1 MISRKPKQAGGA
13 LVGKDHRRG
22 ATIVEFTLSFMVFL
36 LVLLGLMELGRA
48 VWTYSTISHVT
59 RQAGRYY
66 MVHGSMY
73 TADASELKQVVTR
86 DAIGLDASKL
96 TIKTRWKRE
105 KFNELDTII
114 TEAVDVE
121 RGDTAEIEVS
131 YPFQL
136 ITGDLI
142 VDSSNFKMS
151 SKTQVVVMN

>member
-1 MISRKPKQAGGA
+1 MPS
-13 LVGKDHRRG
+13 
-22 ATIVEFTLSFMVFL
+22 
-36 LVLLGLMELGRA
+36 
-48 VWTYSTISHVT
+48 VWTHP
-59 RQAGRYY
+59 
-66 MVHGSMY
+66 
-73 TADASELKQVVTR
+73 
-86 DAIGLDASKL
+86 KL